1 VKLHGFRIEL
11 EDIDHHLEKVSY
23 VKQATVVPKYQDH
36 KVQQLVAYVVA
47 NDNDFEKAYQ
57 LTKAVKEELAEG
69 VMEYMIPQKFVYVE
83 QLPLTA
89 NGKIDRK
96 RLINEVN
103 R

>member
-1 VKLHGFRIEL
+1 
-11 EDIDHHLEKVSY
+11 
-23 VKQATVVPKYQDH
+23 
-36 KVQQLVAYVVA
+36 LVAYVVA

>member
-1 VKLHGFRIEL
+1 
-11 EDIDHHLEKVSY
+11 
-23 VKQATVVPKYQDH
+23 VVPKYQDH

-57 LTKAVKEELAEG
+57 LTKAVKEELAEA
-69 VMEYMIPQKFVYVE
+69 VMDYMIPQKFVYVD
-83 QLPLTA
+83 QLPRTA

-103 R
+103 S